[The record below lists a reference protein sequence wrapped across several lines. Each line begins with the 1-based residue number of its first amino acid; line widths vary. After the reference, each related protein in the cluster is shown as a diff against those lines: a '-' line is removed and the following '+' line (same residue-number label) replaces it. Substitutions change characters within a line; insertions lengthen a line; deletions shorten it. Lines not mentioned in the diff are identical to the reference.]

1 LNNRMSINDQSMDA
15 MRVDQ
20 IVHKGDTEIW
30 VIRDRE
36 TLFYHPF
43 HVHNVQFRIL
53 DRDGKS
59 PQDYEQGWKDTVLVN
74 PFETVRILVRFSAY
88 SDPHLPYMFHCHIL
102 EHEDM
107 GMMGQFVVVDNIA
120 DTVRIF
126 TPLTQMPMPSASR
139 PEPGH

>member
-1 LNNRMSINDQSMDA
+1 LPPTLNALPPLDSKAAVRTRVFDLNNRMSINDQSMDA

-74 PFETVRILVRFSAY
+74 PFETVRIY
-88 SDPHLPYMFHCHIL
+88 SGPR
-102 EHEDM
+102 
-107 GMMGQFVVVDNIA
+107 N
-120 DTVRIF
+120 
-126 TPLTQMPMPSASR
+126 
-139 PEPGH
+139 